1 MEFSYASPSM
11 DVNDLLHSAQLITGA
26 FSKTL
31 EDNNCLLMLTIGLHQ
46 DINTSIKDLED
57 FVENVSETNNLLDRD
72 TSISRDDVLND
83 INQTV
88 RDLKDQCFSCNL
100 KLPELDFDMDLD
112 AILGTLKTQIE
123 LFKNIFNFK
132 KFDFCQSAYSMQT
145 ACVPDILKLITLL
158 LTAFVS
164 IMTLRKLSN
173 ISITAFIKGVL
184 STLLSKILQ
193 SVKIT
198 VDIGGTNIS
207 CYINALKE
215 IAMAIPTQENI
226 AAQLSQQDALALG
239 LVEANAVPGSTN
251 SYTNKMKLDMVENLA
266 STLSD
271 TQSDL
276 TNLERELTGSLE
288 DSFKLMTD
296 IIDKGIEEV
305 NNYLQSLLSF
315 QTFFECETKRS
326 GMDVEETIQIINN
339 LIQVIN
345 TLSALVLSMTKKNI
359 REAACRSKST
369 INNLSDRDI
378 EDLQIKDMLQD
389 LNQTAVEIIN
399 SDDNALQVI
408 IYDKPLENA
417 LPKLDLLDCSIDDF
431 VEAHSLPRIIELAKK
446 QVAEEEARKISND
459 EGTTFIFKRPS
470 GEQKE
475 IIENIVD
482 LIYTKPEKDSIEEDE
497 VFNDAIINP
506 IGKKSISNI
515 LEETIRNDKSQKN
528 LACKS
533 VGDVLNIL
541 NNIKR

>member
-46 DINTSIKDLED
+46 DINNSIKDLED
-57 FVENVSETNNLLDRD
+57 FVENVSDTNDLLDKD
-72 TSISRDDVLND
+72 TSITTNDVLND

-88 RDLKDQCFSCNL
+88 KDLKDQCFSCNL
-100 KLPELDFDMDLD
+100 KLPELDFDMDLN

-251 SYTNKMKLDMVENLA
+251 YYTKKMKLDMVENL
-266 STLSD
+266 SD
-271 TQSDL
+271 TLIDTQNDL
-276 TNLERELTGSLE
+276 TQLEKDLTGSLE
-288 DSFKLMTD
+288 DSFKFMTD
-296 IIDKGIEEV
+296 VIDKGIEEV

-359 REAACRSKST
+359 RDAACRSKST
-369 INNLSDRDI
+369 INNLSDREI

-389 LNQTAVEIIN
+389 LNQTVVEIIN
-399 SDDNALQVI
+399 SDDNALEVI

-446 QVAEEEARKISND
+446 QVAEEQARKLSKD
-459 EGTTFIFKRPS
+459 EGSTFIFKRPS

-497 VFNDAIINP
+497 VFNDILINP

-533 VGDVLNIL
+533 VDDVLNIL
-541 NNIKR
+541 NNIRR